1 VNDDMHLGKLRA
13 RFNAGEKLKFVYFW
27 GHQAHTS
34 GVTAS
39 CFSQWYS
46 APFELDGQRYP
57 TAEHCMMAAKAS
69 LFQDTRTLERVLSA
83 PNPGAA
89 KALGREVIGFDE
101 EVWVKHRFAIV
112 CRANEAKFSQRPE
125 LRSFLV
131 QTGSRALVEASPVD
145 RVWGVGLAQDDER
158 ISNPNLWLGLNLLGF
173 ALMHVRDSFAA

>member
-1 VNDDMHLGKLRA
+1 
-13 RFNAGEKLKFVYFW
+13 
-27 GHQAHTS
+27 
-34 GVTAS
+34 
-39 CFSQWYS
+39 
-46 APFELDGQRYP
+46 
-57 TAEHCMMAAKAS
+57 
-69 LFQDTRTLERVLSA
+69 
-83 PNPGAA
+83 
-89 KALGREVIGFDE
+89 VIGFDE